1 MWNKQKRFWGM
12 QYYVLFLCF
21 GSSFPSLLSAP
32 FKVTWRLKQNRI
44 LQLSVAG
51 RKMSCVCCLSLEC
64 ACISLC
70 SSISGS
76 WGLFPSTS
84 QKANNIFCETIVRI
98 LHSAFSGKN
107 RTQIAVVQTL
117 KPVGDGAEW
126 HKLNS

>member
-1 MWNKQKRFWGM
+1 MWNEQKRFWGM

-21 GSSFPSLLSAP
+21 GSSFPSLLSAL
-32 FKVTWRLKQNRI
+32 FKVTRRLKQNRI

-51 RKMSCVCCLSLEC
+51 RKMSCVGCLSLER

-70 SSISGS
+70 SGISGS

-84 QKANNIFCETIVRI
+84 QKANNTFCEAIVRI

-107 RTQIAVVQTL
+107 RTKMAAVQLL
-117 KPVGDGAEW
+117 KPVSDGAEQ
-126 HKLNS
+126 HKVNS